1 MEVYFQSDI
10 GKRRKSNQD
19 YTATFTNQKNQLLA
33 LLADG
38 MGGHQAGDIASRQAV
53 EEIGI
58 AWEATMID
66 DSEKAVQWFLQHI
79 QQTNQRIFEKGQS
92 QPTLSG
98 MGTTLEVV
106 TLLDNHL
113 ALAHVGDSRI
123 YLFRE
128 QRLIALTEDHSLVN
142 ALLKSGEITQ
152 EMAENHPRKNIITR
166 SLGMPGSLE
175 VDVAIH
181 KIEDH
186 DQLLLCSDGLTN
198 MVSEPKIAQIL
209 LEAASLQDASQRLIE
224 EANAKGGLD
233 NITVLLIDV
242 GGKVND

>member
-19 YTATFTNQKNQLLA
+19 HTATFTNQKNQLLA

-58 AWEATMID
+58 AWEATTID

-198 MVSEPKIAQIL
+198 MVSEPKITQIL
-209 LEAASLQDASQRLIE
+209 LEAASLQDASQRLID

-242 GGKVND
+242 GGESQ

>member
-58 AWEATMID
+58 AWEATTID

-123 YLFRE
+123 YLLRE

-181 KIEDH
+181 RIEDH

-198 MVSEPKIAQIL
+198 MVSEPKITQIL
-209 LEAASLQDASQRLIE
+209 LEAASLQDASQRLID

-242 GGKVND
+242 GGESQ

>member
-58 AWEATMID
+58 AWEATTID

-198 MVSEPKIAQIL
+198 MVSEPKITQIL
-209 LEAASLQDASQRLIE
+209 LEAASLQDASQRLID

-242 GGKVND
+242 GGESQ

>member
-58 AWEATMID
+58 AWEATTID

-152 EMAENHPRKNIITR
+152 EMAQNHPRKNIITR

-181 KIEDH
+181 KIQDH

-242 GGKVND
+242 GGESQ

>member
-58 AWEATMID
+58 AWEATTID

-79 QQTNQRIFEKGQS
+79 QQANQRIFEKGQS

-106 TLLDNHL
+106 TILDNHL

-152 EMAENHPRKNIITR
+152 EMAQNHPRKNIITR

-198 MVSEPKIAQIL
+198 MVSEPKITQIL
-209 LEAASLQDASQRLIE
+209 LEAASLQDASQRLID

-242 GGKVND
+242 GGESQ

>member
-58 AWEATMID
+58 AWEATTID

-181 KIEDH
+181 KIQDH

-198 MVSEPKIAQIL
+198 MVSEPKITQIL

-242 GGKVND
+242 GGESQ

>member
-58 AWEATMID
+58 AWEATTID

-79 QQTNQRIFEKGQS
+79 QQANQRIFEKGQS

>member
-58 AWEATMID
+58 AWEATTID

-128 QRLIALTEDHSLVN
+128 QRLIALTEDHTLVN

-181 KIEDH
+181 RIEDH

-198 MVSEPKIAQIL
+198 MVSEPKITQIL

-242 GGKVND
+242 GGESQ

>member
-58 AWEATMID
+58 AWEATTID

-79 QQTNQRIFEKGQS
+79 QQANQRIFEKGQS

-242 GGKVND
+242 GGESQ

>member
-38 MGGHQAGDIASRQAV
+38 MGGHQAGDIASRQAG

-58 AWEATMID
+58 AWEATTID
-66 DSEKAVQWFLQHI
+66 DSENAVQWFLQHI

-198 MVSEPKIAQIL
+198 MVSEPKITQIL

-242 GGKVND
+242 GGESQ

>member
-58 AWEATMID
+58 AWEATTID
-66 DSEKAVQWFLQHI
+66 NSEKAVQWFLQHI
-79 QQTNQRIFEKGQS
+79 QQANQRIFEKGQS

-98 MGTTLEVV
+98 MGTTLEAV

-123 YLFRE
+123 YLFRN

-142 ALLKSGEITQ
+142 ALLKSGEITR

-181 KIEDH
+181 KIQAH

-198 MVSEPKIAQIL
+198 MVSESKIAQIL

-242 GGKVND
+242 GGESQ

>member
-58 AWEATMID
+58 AWEATTID

-181 KIEDH
+181 RIEDH

-209 LEAASLQDASQRLIE
+209 LEAASLQDASQRLID

-242 GGKVND
+242 GGESQ

>member
-58 AWEATMID
+58 AWEATTID

-152 EMAENHPRKNIITR
+152 EMAQNHPRKNIITR

-198 MVSEPKIAQIL
+198 MVSEPKITQIL
-209 LEAASLQDASQRLIE
+209 LEAASLQDASQRLID

-242 GGKVND
+242 GGESQ

>member
-181 KIEDH
+181 KIQDH

-198 MVSEPKIAQIL
+198 MVSEPKITQIL
-209 LEAASLQDASQRLIE
+209 LEAASLQDASQRLID

-242 GGKVND
+242 GGESQ

>member
-58 AWEATMID
+58 AWEATTID

-79 QQTNQRIFEKGQS
+79 QQANQRIFEKGQS

-106 TLLDNHL
+106 TILDNHL

-242 GGKVND
+242 GGESQ

>member
-242 GGKVND
+242 GGESQ

>member
-58 AWEATMID
+58 AWEATTID

-106 TLLDNHL
+106 TILDNHL

-198 MVSEPKIAQIL
+198 MVSEPKITQIL
-209 LEAASLQDASQRLIE
+209 LEAASLQDASQRLID

-242 GGKVND
+242 GGESQ

>member
-58 AWEATMID
+58 AWEATTID

-113 ALAHVGDSRI
+113 ALAHVGDSQI

-209 LEAASLQDASQRLIE
+209 LEAASLQDASQRLID

-242 GGKVND
+242 GGESQ

>member
-58 AWEATMID
+58 AWEATTID

-79 QQTNQRIFEKGQS
+79 QHTNQRIFEKGQS

-198 MVSEPKIAQIL
+198 MVSEPKITQIL
-209 LEAASLQDASQRLIE
+209 LEAASLQDASQRLID

-242 GGKVND
+242 GGESQ

>member
-106 TLLDNHL
+106 TILDNHL

-152 EMAENHPRKNIITR
+152 EMAQNHPRKNIITR

-181 KIEDH
+181 KIQDH

-209 LEAASLQDASQRLIE
+209 LEAASLQDASQRLID

-242 GGKVND
+242 GGESQ

>member
-106 TLLDNHL
+106 TILDNHL

-152 EMAENHPRKNIITR
+152 EMAQNHPRKNIITR

-242 GGKVND
+242 GGESQ

>member
-106 TLLDNHL
+106 TILDNHL

-152 EMAENHPRKNIITR
+152 EMAQNHPRKNIITR

-198 MVSEPKIAQIL
+198 MVSEPKITQIL

-242 GGKVND
+242 GGESQ

>member
-58 AWEATMID
+58 AWEATTID

-79 QQTNQRIFEKGQS
+79 QQANQRIFEKGQS

-106 TLLDNHL
+106 TILDNHL

-181 KIEDH
+181 KIQDH

-198 MVSEPKIAQIL
+198 MVSEPKITQIL
-209 LEAASLQDASQRLIE
+209 LEAASLQDASQRLID

-242 GGKVND
+242 GGESQ

>member
-58 AWEATMID
+58 AWKATTID

-198 MVSEPKIAQIL
+198 MVSEPKITQIL

-242 GGKVND
+242 GGESQ

>member
-58 AWEATMID
+58 AWEATTID

-79 QQTNQRIFEKGQS
+79 QQANQRIFEKGQS

-106 TLLDNHL
+106 TILDNHL

-152 EMAENHPRKNIITR
+152 EMAQNHPRKNIITR

-181 KIEDH
+181 RIEDH

-242 GGKVND
+242 GGESQ

>member
-66 DSEKAVQWFLQHI
+66 DSEKAVQWFPQHI

-198 MVSEPKIAQIL
+198 MVSEPKITQIL
-209 LEAASLQDASQRLIE
+209 LEAASLQDASQRLID

-242 GGKVND
+242 GGESQ

>member
-58 AWEATMID
+58 AWEATTID

-113 ALAHVGDSRI
+113 ALAHVGDSWI

-198 MVSEPKIAQIL
+198 MVSEPKITQIL

-233 NITVLLIDV
+233 NITVFSTDA
-242 GGKVND
+242 GGESQ

>member
-38 MGGHQAGDIASRQAV
+38 IGGHQAGDIASRQAV

-58 AWEATMID
+58 AWEATTID

-181 KIEDH
+181 RIEDH

-198 MVSEPKIAQIL
+198 MVSEPKITQIL
-209 LEAASLQDASQRLIE
+209 LEAASLQDASQRLID

-242 GGKVND
+242 GGESQ

>member
-58 AWEATMID
+58 AWEATTID

-242 GGKVND
+242 GGESQ

>member
-79 QQTNQRIFEKGQS
+79 QQANQRIFEKGQS

-106 TLLDNHL
+106 TILDNHL

-152 EMAENHPRKNIITR
+152 EMAQNHPRKNIITR

-198 MVSEPKIAQIL
+198 MVSEPKITQIL
-209 LEAASLQDASQRLIE
+209 LEAASLQDASQRLID

-242 GGKVND
+242 GGESQ

>member
-38 MGGHQAGDIASRQAV
+38 MGGHQAGDIASRQTV
-53 EEIGI
+53 EEISI
-58 AWEATMID
+58 AWEATTID
-66 DSEKAVQWFLQHI
+66 DSEKAIQWFLQHI

-198 MVSEPKIAQIL
+198 MVSEPKITQIL

>member
-58 AWEATMID
+58 AWEATTID

-181 KIEDH
+181 RIEDH

-198 MVSEPKIAQIL
+198 MVSEPKITQIL
-209 LEAASLQDASQRLIE
+209 LEAASLQDASQRLID

>member
-106 TLLDNHL
+106 TLLDTHL

-198 MVSEPKIAQIL
+198 MVSEPKITQIL
-209 LEAASLQDASQRLIE
+209 LEAASLQDASQRLID

-242 GGKVND
+242 GGESQ

>member
-58 AWEATMID
+58 AWEATTID

-79 QQTNQRIFEKGQS
+79 QQANQRIFEKGQS

-106 TLLDNHL
+106 TILDNHL

-198 MVSEPKIAQIL
+198 MVSEPKITQIL

-242 GGKVND
+242 GGESQ

>member
-58 AWEATMID
+58 AWEATTID

-79 QQTNQRIFEKGQS
+79 QQANQRIFEKGQS

-106 TLLDNHL
+106 TILDNHL

-181 KIEDH
+181 RIEDH

-198 MVSEPKIAQIL
+198 MVSEPKITQIL

-242 GGKVND
+242 GGESQ

>member
-106 TLLDNHL
+106 TILDNHL

-152 EMAENHPRKNIITR
+152 EMAQNHPRKNIITR

-198 MVSEPKIAQIL
+198 MVSEPKITQIL
-209 LEAASLQDASQRLIE
+209 LEAASLQDASQRLID

-242 GGKVND
+242 GGESQ

>member
-38 MGGHQAGDIASRQAV
+38 LGGHQAGDIASRQAV

-198 MVSEPKIAQIL
+198 MVSEPKITQIL
-209 LEAASLQDASQRLIE
+209 LEAASLQDASQRLID

-242 GGKVND
+242 GGESQ

>member
-58 AWEATMID
+58 AWEATTID

-181 KIEDH
+181 RIEDH

-242 GGKVND
+242 GGESQ

>member
-38 MGGHQAGDIASRQAV
+38 LGGHQAGDIASRQAV

-58 AWEATMID
+58 AWEATTID

-79 QQTNQRIFEKGQS
+79 QQANQRIFEKGQS

-106 TLLDNHL
+106 TILDNHL

-152 EMAENHPRKNIITR
+152 EMAQNHPRKNIITR

-181 KIEDH
+181 KIQDH

-198 MVSEPKIAQIL
+198 MVSEPKITQIL

-242 GGKVND
+242 GGESQ

>member
-38 MGGHQAGDIASRQAV
+38 LGGHQAGDIASRQAV

-79 QQTNQRIFEKGQS
+79 QQANQRIFEKGQS

-106 TLLDNHL
+106 TILDNHL

-181 KIEDH
+181 KIQDH

-198 MVSEPKIAQIL
+198 MVSEPKITQIL
-209 LEAASLQDASQRLIE
+209 LEAASLQDASQRLID

-242 GGKVND
+242 GGESQ